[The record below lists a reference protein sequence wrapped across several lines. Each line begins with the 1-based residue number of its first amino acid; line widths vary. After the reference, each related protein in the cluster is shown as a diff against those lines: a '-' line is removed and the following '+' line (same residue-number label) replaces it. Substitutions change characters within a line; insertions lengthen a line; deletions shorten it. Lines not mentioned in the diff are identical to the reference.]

1 MSTTIP
7 DSTSTPTRP
16 LISVVLGSFNRR
28 RFLRHTLDSVRAEL
42 DGIEREI
49 LVVDGGSTDGTIK
62 WLLAQK
68 DVITIVQH
76 NRGAASGP
84 AVQQRSW
91 GYFMN
96 LAFMA
101 AHGKYVCMLS
111 DDCLLVPGAIRNGI
125 RLFER
130 ELQEGRRL
138 GAVAFYFRDWPG
150 DGLYRVGVTWGN
162 KMYVNHGLY
171 LNEAL
176 AAVGYID
183 EESYRFYHAD
193 GDLSLRMWEAGYGCI
208 DSPDSYVEH
217 YPHATKAV
225 RASNMVEKKKDW
237 ATYEA
242 RWASLGEPP
251 QGWITRSFIDA
262 EQTARTHWLWKWRA
276 MRWLGLIRG
285 VFQKPRLDHHERLR
299 SQLLHDRGIT
309 VVLDI
314 GANEGQFALDL
325 RASGYRGRIV
335 SLEPLGQAFDKLQSR
350 SNLDEKWESL
360 RLAAGSEPRATTIN
374 VAGNSVS
381 SSLLPMSTRHAV
393 AEPRSAYVD
402 DEPCEVVTLDGL
414 AGHLIGPDD
423 KAFLKI
429 DVQGSELDVLK
440 GATEILDQVEIV
452 QTELSLLPLY
462 DGGPLLDSVVRHLD
476 ERRFALLGLAP
487 AFVDP
492 TTGALLQVDGLFARV
507 SG

>member
-1 MSTTIP
+1 
-7 DSTSTPTRP
+7 
-16 LISVVLGSFNRR
+16 
-28 RFLRHTLDSVRAEL
+28 
-42 DGIEREI
+42 
-49 LVVDGGSTDGTIK
+49 
-62 WLLAQK
+62 
-68 DVITIVQH
+68 
-76 NRGAASGP
+76 
-84 AVQQRSW
+84 
-91 GYFMN
+91 
-96 LAFMA
+96 
-101 AHGKYVCMLS
+101 
-111 DDCLLVPGAIRNGI
+111 
-125 RLFER
+125 
-130 ELQEGRRL
+130 
-138 GAVAFYFRDWPG
+138 
-150 DGLYRVGVTWGN
+150 
-162 KMYVNHGLY
+162 
-171 LNEAL
+171 
-176 AAVGYID
+176 
-183 EESYRFYHAD
+183 
-193 GDLSLRMWEAGYGCI
+193 
-208 DSPDSYVEH
+208 
-217 YPHATKAV
+217 
-225 RASNMVEKKKDW
+225 
-237 ATYEA
+237 
-242 RWASLGEPP
+242 
-251 QGWITRSFIDA
+251 
-262 EQTARTHWLWKWRA
+262 
-276 MRWLGLIRG
+276 
-285 VFQKPRLDHHERLR
+285 
-299 SQLLHDRGIT
+299 LHDRGIT

-381 SSLLPMSTRHAV
+381 SSLLPMNTRHAV

-402 DEPCEVVTLDGL
+402 DR
-414 AGHLIGPDD
+414 
-423 KAFLKI
+423 AFLKI